1 MASSERRIGNRQRI
15 GARPYSLLAISLFAL
30 ALVLAALSAT
40 ASAAEIKVLA
50 AGGMRPGL
58 NAAAQAFRDRT
69 GTEAKFTYEP
79 PVDLGKRVAGG
90 EAADIVV
97 SSPAIV
103 ADLSKAGKVFPDT
116 QMHLGRVGVGVVVRD
131 GAPLPDISSPLA
143 LKDSLIAAEAVV
155 YNTASS
161 GTYIDGM
168 LKKIGAFDQI
178 QSKLVRL
185 WDGTAVMHHLM
196 EGKGK
201 EFGFGGITDILGYRD
216 RGLRLVGPLPAE
228 IQNYASYSAAVITV
242 APNPD
247 GAKAFMAYLASPEGR
262 ALFVANGIPQ

>member
-1 MASSERRIGNRQRI
+1 M
-15 GARPYSLLAISLFAL
+15 
-30 ALVLAALSAT
+30 
-40 ASAAEIKVLA
+40 LA

-58 NAAAQAFRDRT
+58 NAAALVFAEHS
-69 GTEAKFTYEP
+69 GVEARFTYEP
-79 PVDLGKRVAGG
+79 PLDLGRRVAGG

-97 SSPAIV
+97 SSPAVV
-103 ADLSKAGKVFPDT
+103 AELAKAGKVLGEG
-116 QMHLGRVGVGVVVRD
+116 QMHLGRVGVGVVVRE
-131 GAPLPDISSPLA
+131 GVPLPDISSPQA
-143 LKDSLIAAEAVV
+143 LKDSLIAADAVV

-168 LKKIGAFDQI
+168 LRKIGAYDLI
-178 QSKLVRL
+178 EHKLVRL

-196 EGKGK
+196 EGKAK

-228 IQNYASYSAAVITV
+228 IQNYASYSAAVITA
-242 APNPD
+242 APNPEA
-247 GAKAFMAYLASPEGR
+247 AKAFLAYLASAEGR

>member
-1 MASSERRIGNRQRI
+1 MSKLLLIVVAACFAAS
-15 GARPYSLLAISLFAL
+15 A
-30 ALVLAALSAT
+30 
-40 ASAAEIKVLA
+40 ASAAELKVLA

-58 NAAAQAFRDRT
+58 NAAAAVFRGRT
-69 GTEAKFTYEP
+69 GIETTFTYEP

-103 ADLSKAGKVFPDT
+103 AELAKSGKVLPDSP
-116 QMHLGRVGVGVVVRD
+116 MHLGRVGVGVVVRD
-131 GAPLPDISSPLA
+131 DAQRPDISSPQA
-143 LKDSLIAAEAVV
+143 LKASLIAADAVV

-168 LKKIGAFDQI
+168 LRKIGAFDQI

-185 WDGTAVMHHLM
+185 WDGTAVMHRLM
-196 EGKGK
+196 EGKGR
-201 EFGFGGITDILGYRD
+201 EFGFGGITDILGYRG
-216 RGLRLVGPLPAE
+216 RGLTLVGPLPAE
-228 IQNYASYSAAVITV
+228 IQNYASYTAAVIAA

-247 GAKAFMAYLASPEGR
+247 GAKAFMAYLASPDGR
-262 ALFVANGIPQ
+262 ALFVANGIPE

>member
-1 MASSERRIGNRQRI
+1 MTKLFLGT
-15 GARPYSLLAISLFAL
+15 LAVACL
-30 ALVLAALSAT
+30 ALGAAAG
-40 ASAAEIKVLA
+40 AAELKVLA

-58 NAAAQAFRDRT
+58 NAAAKVFRDRT
-69 GTEAKFTYEP
+69 GIETRFTYEP

-97 SSPAIV
+97 SSPPVV
-103 ADLSKAGKVFPDT
+103 AELTKAGKVLADG
-116 QMHLGRVGVGVVVRD
+116 QLHLGRVGVGVVVRE
-131 GAPLPDISSPLA
+131 GAPLPDVSTSAA
-143 LKDSLIAAEAVV
+143 LRASLLDAEAVV

-161 GTYIDGM
+161 GTYIDNM
-168 LKKIGAFDQI
+168 LKKIGVFDQI
-178 QSKLVRL
+178 QGKLIRL

-196 EGKGK
+196 EGKAK

-228 IQNYASYSAAVITV
+228 IQNYANYSAAVISV

-247 GAKAFMAYLASPEGR
+247 GAKAFMTYLASPDGR
-262 ALFVANGIPQ
+262 ALFLANGIPE

>member
-1 MASSERRIGNRQRI
+1 MVIRRS
-15 GARPYSLLAISLFAL
+15 AKWLSSLFAIRHSL
-30 ALVLAALSAT
+30 FATSYAASLLVGLPSA
-40 ASAAEIKVLA
+40 ASAAELKVLA

-58 NAAAQAFRDRT
+58 NAAALVFRERS
-69 GTEAKFTYEP
+69 GVEARFTYEP
-79 PVDLGKRVAGG
+79 PLDLGRRVDGG

-97 SSPAIV
+97 SSPAVV
-103 ADLSKAGKVFPDT
+103 AELAKAGKVLGEG
-116 QMHLGRVGVGVVVRD
+116 QMHLGRVGVGVVVRE
-131 GAPLPDISSPLA
+131 GAPIPDISSPQA
-143 LKDSLIAAEAVV
+143 LKDSLIAADAVV

-168 LKKIGAFDQI
+168 LRKIGAYDQI
-178 QSKLVRL
+178 EHKLVRL

-196 EGKGK
+196 EGKAK

-228 IQNYASYSAAVITV
+228 IQNYASYSAAVITA
-242 APNPD
+242 APNPEA
-247 GAKAFMAYLASPEGR
+247 AKAFLAYLASAEGR

>member
-1 MASSERRIGNRQRI
+1 MANGEWRVGNAPTTRRL
-15 GARPYSLLAISLFAL
+15 YLLLAISLFA
-30 ALVLAALSAT
+30 VLAFAIS
-40 ASAAEIKVLA
+40 ASAAELKVLA

-58 NAAAQAFRDRT
+58 NAAAEVFRGRT
-69 GTEAKFTYEP
+69 GIGTLFIYEP
-79 PVDLGKRVAGG
+79 PVDLGKRVADG

-103 ADLSKAGKVFPDT
+103 AELAKSGKVLPDT

-131 GAPLPDISSPLA
+131 DAPRPDISSPQA
-143 LKDSLIAAEAVV
+143 LKVSLIAADAVV

-168 LKKIGAFDQI
+168 LRKIGAFDQI
-178 QSKLVRL
+178 EAKLVRL

-196 EGKGK
+196 EGKAR
-201 EFGFGGITDILGYRD
+201 EFGFGGITDILGYRG
-216 RGLRLVGPLPAE
+216 RGLTLVGPLPAE
-228 IQNYASYSAAVITV
+228 IQNYASYSAAVIAA

-247 GAKAFMAYLASPEGR
+247 GAKAFMAYLASPDGR

>member
-1 MASSERRIGNRQRI
+1 MTK
-15 GARPYSLLAISLFAL
+15 LFLGTVA
-30 ALVLAALSAT
+30 AAWLVLVTA

-58 NAAAQAFRDRT
+58 NAAAKVFREQT
-69 GTEAKFTYEP
+69 GVEVKFTYEP

-90 EAADIVV
+90 ETADIVV

-103 ADLSKAGKVFPDT
+103 ADLAKAGKVLSDS
-116 QMHLGRVGVGVVVRD
+116 QMHLGRVGVGVVARD
-131 GAPLPDISSPLA
+131 GVPLPDVSSVPA
-143 LKDSLIAAEAVV
+143 LKTALLDAEAVV

-168 LKKIGAFDQI
+168 LKKIGVFDQI
-178 QSKLVRL
+178 ERKLVRL

-196 EGKGK
+196 EGRAR

-216 RGLRLVGPLPAE
+216 QGLRLVGPLPAE
-228 IQNYASYSAAVITV
+228 IQNYANYSAAVIAA

-247 GAKAFMAYLASPEGR
+247 AAKAYMTYLASPDGR
-262 ALFVANGIPQ
+262 TLFVANGIPE

>member
-1 MASSERRIGNRQRI
+1 MTK
-15 GARPYSLLAISLFAL
+15 LFFPAL
-30 ALVLAALSAT
+30 AAACLTFGAA
-40 ASAAEIKVLA
+40 ASAAELKVLA
-50 AGGMRPGL
+50 AGGMQPGL
-58 NAAAQAFRDRT
+58 NAAAEVFRAKT
-69 GTEAKFTYEP
+69 GIEAKFTYEP

-97 SSPAIV
+97 SSPPVI
-103 ADLSKAGKVFPDT
+103 ADLTKAGKVLGDG

-131 GAPLPDISSPLA
+131 GAPLPDVSSTQA
-143 LKDSLIAAEAVV
+143 LKSSLLDAEAVV

-168 LKKIGAFDQI
+168 LKKLGVFDQI
-178 QSKLVRL
+178 QGKLIRL

-196 EGKGK
+196 EGNAR
-201 EFGFGGITDILGYRD
+201 EFGFGGITDILLYRA

-228 IQNYASYSAAVITV
+228 VQNYANYSAAVISA
-242 APNPD
+242 APDPD

-262 ALFVANGIPQ
+262 ALFLANGIPE

>member
-1 MASSERRIGNRQRI
+1 MKKLFLGM
-15 GARPYSLLAISLFAL
+15 LAVTL
-30 ALVLAALSAT
+30 ALCTGAG
-40 ASAAEIKVLA
+40 AAEIKVLA

-58 NAAAQAFRDRT
+58 NAAAKVLQERT

-90 EAADIVV
+90 EVADIVV
-97 SSPAIV
+97 SSPPVV
-103 ADLSKAGKVFPDT
+103 AELTKAGKVLADG
-116 QMHLGRVGVGVVVRD
+116 QLHLGRVGVGVVVRE
-131 GAPLPDISSPLA
+131 GAPLPDVSTTAA
-143 LKDSLIAAEAVV
+143 LRASLLAAEAVV

-161 GTYIDGM
+161 GTYIDNM
-168 LKKIGAFDQI
+168 LKKIGVFDQI
-178 QSKLVRL
+178 QGKLIRL

-196 EGKGK
+196 EGKAK

-228 IQNYASYSAAVITV
+228 IQNYANYSAAVIS
-242 APNPD
+242 ASPNPD

-262 ALFVANGIPQ
+262 ALFLANGIPE

>member
-1 MASSERRIGNRQRI
+1 MTK
-15 GARPYSLLAISLFAL
+15 LFLGTVA
-30 ALVLAALSAT
+30 AACLVLSTT

-50 AGGMRPGL
+50 AGGMQPGL
-58 NAAAQAFRDRT
+58 NAAAKVFRDKT
-69 GTEAKFTYEP
+69 GVEVKFIYEP

-97 SSPAIV
+97 SSPAVV
-103 ADLSKAGKVFPDT
+103 ADLTKSGKLLPDG
-116 QMHLGRVGVGVVVRD
+116 QMHLGRVGVGVVARQD
-131 GAPLPDISSPLA
+131 APPPDVASVPGFKA
-143 LKDSLIAAEAVV
+143 SLLDAEAVV

-168 LKKIGAFDQI
+168 LKKIGVFDQI
-178 QSKLVRL
+178 QGKLVRL

-196 EGKGK
+196 EGKGR
-201 EFGFGGITDILGYRD
+201 EFGFGGITDILLYRD

-228 IQNYASYSAAVITV
+228 IQNYANYSAAVIAT

-247 GAKAFMAYLASPEGR
+247 AAKAFVAYLASPDGR
-262 ALFVANGIPQ
+262 ALFAANGIPQ